1 MADPDR
7 YTVDVVRAWRFDSAR
22 TVISAMRTKSAT
34 ITDHANATA
43 RDYDA
48 STDFWKGY
56 GGEAARNL
64 SAMHRDDL
72 VRSAAVVMRVAETA
86 GDVLDQI
93 QGYVDVLNN
102 TVTDINDSEFDLA
115 YRSDGGVYSRKSNAQ
130 WSDEWGWRAS
140 YKLVQ
145 KEAAENDFTAKLR
158 TILAHVESV
167 DQAGGESVRSFLEKL
182 TDGVKEGAVPRP
194 EDPRLQDILNRYQVS
209 KSGGQ
214 ASLWPD
220 GTTLAL
226 IRRFVPGFKASLM
239 TPEEATMLKSLLSSG
254 GAFALKNFY
263 DARSLADQVAKSRFP
278 EKSQNDGHGDAF
290 RHAYW
295 NALMTREFGEAWTNS
310 YATAHERLGGNP
322 ANREAMDLYNNE
334 IGRKVARTNPNASPD
349 ELADLVAKEVK
360 EGRTVVI
367 TDPGRSIDWSN
378 RVPVD
383 ATGQPGSVGIPLPVG
398 N

>member
-1 MADPDR
+1 MADADR
-7 YTVDVVRAWRFDSAR
+7 YTVDKVRAWRFDSAR
-22 TVISAMRTKSAT
+22 TVMSAMRSKSAT

-56 GGEAARNL
+56 GGEAARTL

-102 TVTDINDSEFDLA
+102 TVNEINGSEFDLT
-115 YRSDGGVYSRKSNAQ
+115 YRPDGGVYSRKSNAQ

-145 KEAAENDFTAKLR
+145 KETAENDFTAKLR

-167 DQAGGESVRSFLEKL
+167 DQAGGESVRSVLEKL

-194 EDPRLQDILNRYQVS
+194 EDRRLQDILDRYQVS

-226 IRRFVPGFKASLM
+226 IRRFVPGFNARLM
-239 TPEEATMLKSLLSSG
+239 SPEESLILKQLLDAKG
-254 GAFALKNFY
+254 PFALKTFY
-263 DARSLADQVAKSRFP
+263 DAMSRADQTT
-278 EKSQNDGHGDAF
+278 EKRYQGKGTADGHGDAF

-295 NALMTREFGEAWTNS
+295 NALMTREFGEEWTKN

-334 IGRKVARTNPNASPD
+334 IGRRVAREHPDVSAD
-349 ELADLVAKEVK
+349 ELADLIAKEVTA
-360 EGRTVVI
+360 GRTLVI
-367 TDPGRSIDWSN
+367 NDPQATIAWSD
-378 RVPVD
+378 RVR
-383 ATGQPGSVGIPLPVG
+383 ASNNGQPGSVGIPLPVR